1 MENNFKHLL
10 NGSLAQYNDDIVS
23 KVPVFIGNDVTSEVC
38 CFKAN
43 QILKS
48 DRCLS
53 GEQIFFFLKGNGK
66 MKLGETELDV
76 TAGAT
81 VFIPKGEWF
90 EVTNNSDGEMVVVQ
104 VAKGWSMC
112 RM

>member
-10 NGSLAQYNDDIVS
+10 NGSLVQYNDDIVS
-23 KVPVFIGNDVTSEVC
+23 KVSAFIGNDITSEVWY
-38 CFKAN
+38 FKAN

-48 DRCLS
+48 DICLS
-53 GEQIFFFLKGNGK
+53 SEQIFFFLKGNGK

-81 VFIPKGEWF
+81 VFIPKGEWY
-90 EVTNNSDGEMVVVQ
+90 EITNNSDREMVIVQ